1 VAIVESGGAK
11 TGVRV
16 SDPALSRS
24 TFAQSDRAALQVA
37 VPGADYHRDLV
48 SCQRAC
54 PVHTDARGY
63 VRAIADGNFEEAYL
77 LARGPN
83 PFASIC
89 GRICG
94 APCEAACRRGRIP
107 RVDDDG
113 LYLGEDRPIAI
124 RALKRF
130 ACEQA
135 GIDNRPLDDVYDRL
149 RSYVPQVCADAE
161 EMAALLRAAIPQD
174 VAVTNAGKIAVIGAG
189 PAGLSAAHDLALL
202 GFSVTVFEVE
212 PVAAGMLYV
221 GVPEYR
227 LPRELIGREVAVI
240 EALGVE
246 LRCGVEIGRDVSFAD
261 LRRDY
266 AAVVVSVGAKR
277 ARGLGLPGEAGAGV
291 HGGVDLLRAVALGES
306 PPLGRDVVVI
316 GGGNVAYDVARTV
329 IRQAAY
335 DAARTAARLSE
346 TSSVYLVS
354 LETLEEMPADTVEIR
369 EGDEEG
375 VERLGGW
382 GPVEIVRNDD
392 GSVKAVRLRRCL
404 RVYDEQRRFAPVFDD
419 ADQRVV
425 ECDTVLIAAGQSPD
439 LTFFGDAGGDIEQQR
454 PGWPRVDS
462 TLATTAPGVFVAG
475 DLAHGTRLLIDAVAS
490 GKKAARSVYQFLT
503 GRELTAQWFETH
515 RVLERYRRE
524 TGYESIRRAEIPTL
538 EPERR
543 LEDPAALVEV
553 GYDQARAC
561 REASRCLD
569 CGVTP
574 VFDGTRCVLCGG
586 CVDVCP
592 TLCLKLVSLAEL
604 APSAELDA
612 VIREA
617 VGDGADYAQNSA
629 ILKDEDRCIRCALC
643 AMRCP
648 VDAISME
655 RVSFAVNWQ
664 VGQAAASTSA
674 AVRVHAAGVADVRAG
689 GSAHT
694 STPAAGT
701 SAASINGAAG
711 ANRRNTP

>member
-1 VAIVESGGAK
+1 MASVESEGTKAGGGA
-11 TGVRV
+11 TGAAAARR
-16 SDPALSRS
+16 PAEGSGR
-24 TFAQSDRAALQVA
+24 TALQVA

-63 VRAIADGNFEEAYL
+63 VRAIADSDFEEAYL

-107 RVDDDG
+107 RVDEAG
-113 LYLGEDRPIAI
+113 VYLGEDRPISI

-135 GIDNRPLDDVYDRL
+135 GVDNRPLDEVYDRL
-149 RSYVPQVCADAE
+149 RSYVPEVCADAE
-161 EMAALLRAAIPQD
+161 EMAALLRAAVSDDI
-174 VAVTNAGKIAVIGAG
+174 AVKNAGKNPEKIAVIGAG

-212 PVAAGMLYV
+212 PVPAGMLYV

-227 LPRELIGREVAVI
+227 LPRELIRREVAVI

-246 LRCGVEIGRDVSFAD
+246 LRCGVEVGRDISFAD

-266 AAVVVSVGAKR
+266 AAVIVCVGAKR

-346 TSSVYLVS
+346 TRAVYLVS

-382 GPVEIVRNDD
+382 GPVEIVRSAD
-392 GSVKAVRLRRCL
+392 GAVESVRLRRCL

-419 ADQRVV
+419 AEQRVV
-425 ECDTVLIAAGQSPD
+425 KCDTVLIAAGQSPD
-439 LTFFGDAGGDIEQQR
+439 LAFFGDAGGDIEQQR

-462 TLATTAPGVFVAG
+462 ALATTAPGVFVAG

-490 GKKAARSVYQFLT
+490 GKKAARSVYHFLT

-515 RVLERYRRE
+515 LVLERYRRE
-524 TGYESIRRAEIPTL
+524 VGYENIHRAEVPTL

-543 LEDPAALVEV
+543 LEDPAALVEM
-553 GYDQARAC
+553 GYTTELAC

-574 VFDGTRCVLCGG
+574 VFDGSRCVLCGG

-592 TLCLKLVSLAEL
+592 TLCLKLVSLSDL

-612 VIREA
+612 VIRDA
-617 VGDGADYAQNSA
+617 VGDGADYQQNSA

-655 RVSFAVNWQ
+655 RVSFSVNWQ
-664 VGQAAASTSA
+664 IGQADAPANAAA
-674 AVRVHAAGVADVRAG
+674 AR
-689 GSAHT
+689 
-694 STPAAGT
+694 
-701 SAASINGAAG
+701 
-711 ANRRNTP
+711 NRRTTP